1 MFKIHSLLDFIID
14 VFIVD
19 ICTEEGTEDIPSEHE
34 SSFELDDGHTP
45 SRQDYVLARGRT
57 LSRVQDEKVT
67 TLIQDV
73 GPEVPVFVAV
83 MKPSYV
89 KSQTSALVCFTVLF
103 CQSCR
108 S

>member
-1 MFKIHSLLDFIID
+1 MFKIHSLLNFIIA
-14 VFIVD
+14 VFTVD
-19 ICTEEGTEDIPSEHE
+19 ICTEEGTEDIPSEYE

-45 SRQDYVLARGRT
+45 SGHNYVLARGST

-73 GPEVPVFVAV
+73 GAEIPVFVAV
-83 MKPSYV
+83 MKRSYV

-103 CQSCR
+103 CQSCC